1 MIQPH
6 AITNFSRTESELQE
20 FLLFCVCVAGKSS
33 EQQSVKLD
41 KFITNAKRIPNIA
54 ECDPFTIIRFLSFEG
69 TRAGLEEVKMGQ
81 YNRIVRAFIAVA
93 HDRPDLDT
101 CTVQDLE
108 MIHGIGMK
116 TARFF
121 LTHSRPNQEYAILDV
136 HILRHM
142 RDDLGIPTPKATPT
156 NPSKYYALEEKLLE
170 IVRASGKSYAE
181 YDLEVWSKRVLDKK
195 NKASKVV
202 A

>member
-6 AITNFSRTESELQE
+6 AITNYSRTEFELQE

-81 YNRIVRAFIAVA
+81 YTRIVRAFLAIA
-93 HDRPDLDT
+93 HSGLDLRT
-101 CTVQDLE
+101 CTVADLE
-108 MIHGIGMK
+108 NIPGVGLK
-116 TARFF
+116 TSRFF
-121 LTHSRPNQEYAILDV
+121 LTHSRANQEYGILDT
-136 HILRHM
+136 HILTHM
-142 RDDLGIPTPKATPT
+142 RNDLGIATPKTTPT
-156 NPSKYYALEEKLLE
+156 SPAKYYALEAKLLE
-170 IVRASGKSYAE
+170 VVRASGKSYAE

-195 NKASKVV
+195 NKAAKVV

>member
-6 AITNFSRTESELQE
+6 AITNYSRTDYELQE
-20 FLLFCVCVAGKSS
+20 FLLFCICVTGKSS
-33 EQQSVKLD
+33 EQQSKKLEI
-41 KFITNAKRIPNIA
+41 FLAGHCGIGGML
-54 ECDPFTIIRFLSFEG
+54 PFEMIRMYG
-69 TRAGLEEVKMGQ
+69 YTGVYCNLESVKMGQ
-81 YNRIVRAFIAVA
+81 YKRITKAFCALA
-93 HDRPDLDT
+93 DANLDLRT
-101 CTVQDLE
+101 CTVEDLE
-108 MIHGIGMK
+108 KIHGFGMK

-142 RDDLGIPTPKATPT
+142 REDLGIPTPKATPT
-156 NPSKYYALEEKLLE
+156 NPLKYYALEEKLLV

-195 NKASKVV
+195 NKAAKVV